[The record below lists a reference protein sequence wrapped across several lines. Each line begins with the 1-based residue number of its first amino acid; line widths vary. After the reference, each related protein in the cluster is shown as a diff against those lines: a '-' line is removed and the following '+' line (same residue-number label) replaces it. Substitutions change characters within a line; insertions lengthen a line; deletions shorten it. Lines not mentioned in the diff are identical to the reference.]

1 MKQNLLSILWADLWT
16 DLGIPGLRWQIIA
29 MVLCFALGWGIA
41 RAVRSVLAAQE
52 TQPNALRRLG
62 VESFTRVLWPLLTW
76 LLLALAKVILE
87 RWDGTDGIDVLLVA
101 MPLVASFALIR
112 LAFYVM
118 RRVFAR
124 GGKVSSFVLLFE
136 RSFATLV
143 WIVVALHIT
152 GLLPDLI
159 EFLDNTVVPLG
170 KHKVTIMTVLQATLS
185 VGVTLILALWGS
197 ALLEERLMRLDG
209 MHSSMRAVL
218 SRMSRAVLI
227 LLALLVSLSMVGID
241 LTVLSVFG
249 GALGVGL
256 GLGLQKIAS
265 SYVSGFIILLERSMT
280 IGDTVT
286 IDKFTG
292 RVAQIN
298 TRYTVLRNGDGS
310 DTIVPNEVFV
320 ANSVQNLSLSDT
332 VIQMTTKISVDYRTD
347 IDLALRLLEEAAL
360 SVDKVRKGPDRVPGA
375 TMVAFG
381 ADGIDLQLGF
391 WVNELDG
398 RGGTLSDVNRAI
410 WRSFKANEINV
421 PFPQREIRLI
431 DEQYQPIKERLN
443 TSKNPAKSDIGS

>member
-1 MKQNLLSILWADLWT
+1 M
-16 DLGIPGLRWQIIA
+16 
-29 MVLCFALGWGIA
+29 
-41 RAVRSVLAAQE
+41 
-52 TQPNALRRLG
+52 
-62 VESFTRVLWPLLTW
+62 
-76 LLLALAKVILE
+76 
-87 RWDGTDGIDVLLVA
+87 
-101 MPLVASFALIR
+101 
-112 LAFYVM
+112 
-118 RRVFAR
+118 
-124 GGKVSSFVLLFE
+124 
-136 RSFATLV
+136 
-143 WIVVALHIT
+143 ALHIT
-152 GLLPDLI
+152 GVLPDII
-159 EFLDNTVVPLG
+159 EFLDDTFIPLG
-170 KHKVTIMTVLQATLS
+170 KNKVSILTMLQAIVS
-185 VGVTLILALWGS
+185 VGVTLIIALWGS
-197 ALLEERLMRLDG
+197 ALIEERLMRLDG

-227 LLALLVSLSMVGID
+227 LIALLVSLSMVGID

-332 VIQMTTKISVDYRTD
+332 VIQMTTKVSVDYRTD

-360 SVDKVRKGPDRVPGA
+360 AVDKVRKGPDRVPAA

-398 RGGTLSDVNRAI
+398 RGTVLSDVNRTI
-410 WRSFKANEINV
+410 WRSFQANEINV
-421 PFPQREIRLI
+421 PFPQREIRLV
-431 DEQYQPIKERLN
+431 DEQYQPVKERLN
-443 TSKNPAKSDIGS
+443 TAKNPAKSDIGP